1 MSSHSAENNLQ
12 VYSAPPVVSYYASL
26 DYLTPCER
34 LLFDG
39 YIKTGSS
46 ILDLGVGGGRTT
58 AYLAGRASHYV
69 GLDYAAAMIKAC
81 QTKFPHLDFRVAD
94 AADLSAFQDESFDA
108 AVFSFNG
115 IDMLPSAARRACLEH
130 IYRVLK
136 PGGVLIFSSHN
147 PRAILVRRGWNRD
160 RLRKMARRFSGRSA
174 SGRSEPLYSL
184 LFAGLTSLRF
194 ILALGQSAGSSLP
207 RFCRRIPS
215 QMFWRGEGNLAD
227 TAHGGLLTHYWI
239 PSRAI
244 AELTGLHFRIER
256 IVENEYPR
264 PPRAYSADWYYYV
277 FAKRG

>member
-1 MSSHSAENNLQ
+1 MAGHSAENNLG
-12 VYSAPPVVSYYASL
+12 VYNAAPVVSYYASL
-26 DYLTPCER
+26 NYLTPCER

-39 YIKTGSS
+39 YIKGGSS

-94 AADLSAFQDESFDA
+94 AADLSAFQNEAFDA
-108 AVFSFNG
+108 VVFSFNG

-130 IYRVLK
+130 ICRVLK

-160 RLRKMARRFSGRSA
+160 RLREMARRFSGRSA
-174 SGRSEPLYSL
+174 FGQSAPLYSF
-184 LFAGLTSLRF
+184 LFAGFASLRF
-194 ILALGQSAGSSLP
+194 MLALGQSAWSSLP
-207 RFCRRIPS
+207 RFFKRIPS

-239 PSRAI
+239 PARAI
-244 AELTGLHFRIER
+244 AELTGFHFRIER
-256 IVENEYPR
+256 IVGNEYPQ
-264 PPRAYSADWYYYV
+264 PPREYAADWYYYV

>member
-1 MSSHSAENNLQ
+1 MADRSEETNLR

-39 YIKTGSS
+39 YIKPGSDV
-46 ILDLGVGGGRTT
+46 LDLGVGGGRTT
-58 AYLAGRASHYV
+58 AYLAARASTYV

-94 AADLSAFQDESFDA
+94 AADLSAFRDESFGA
-108 AVFSFNG
+108 VVFSFNG
-115 IDMLPSAARRACLEH
+115 IDVLPSAARQACLEH

-160 RLRKMARRFSGRSA
+160 RLERIARRFSGRSA
-174 SGRSEPLYSL
+174 RLYSS

-194 ILALGQSAGSSLP
+194 TLAVGQSAWSSLP
-207 RFCRRIPS
+207 RFFKRVPS

-239 PSRAI
+239 PECAI
-244 AELTGLHFRIER
+244 DELASLKFRIER
-256 IVENEYPR
+256 IVGNEYPQPHR
-264 PPRAYSADWYYYV
+264 EYATDWYYYL

>member
-1 MSSHSAENNLQ
+1 MAGHSVENNLQ
-12 VYSAPPVVSYYASL
+12 VYSAPPVVSYYAAL

-39 YIKTGSS
+39 YFKSGSS

-58 AYLAGRASHYV
+58 AYLAGRASRYV
-69 GLDYAAAMIKAC
+69 GLDYAAAMIEAC

-108 AVFSFNG
+108 VVFSFNG
-115 IDMLPSAARRACLEH
+115 IDMLPSAQRRACLEH
-130 IYRVLK
+130 SYRVLR

-160 RLRKMARRFSGRSA
+160 RLQRMARGFSGRSA
-174 SGRSEPLYSL
+174 PLYSL
-184 LFAGLTSLRF
+184 LFAALTSLRF
-194 ILALGQSAGSSLP
+194 ALAAGQSAWSSLP
-207 RFCRRIPS
+207 RFFKRVPS

-227 TAHGGLLTHYWI
+227 TAHGGLLTHYWT
-239 PSRAI
+239 PERAI
-244 AELTGLHFRIER
+244 DELTSFHFRIER
-256 IVENEYPR
+256 VLGNDYPQ
-264 PPRAYSADWYYYV
+264 PPREYATDWYYYV